1 MIESELIMEN
11 EKKSNFLSI
20 VPAKCFLLLIGC
32 TFGSAKVGWS
42 QTDTLRLLFAGDIM
56 GHGAQIK
63 SAETQTGEYDYRP
76 CFKYVKP
83 LVEQADLAIGNLE
96 LTLPG
101 RPPYKGYPMFRS
113 PNQLADALKDAGFD
127 VLVTANNHS
136 NDSRG
141 AGVKQT
147 IETLRNKGFW
157 QTGTFVN
164 AKERS
169 AFYPLMLYE
178 NGFKLAVLNYT
189 YGTNGIP
196 TEAPTIVN
204 LLDTVQMAKDL
215 TEARARKPH
224 FIIVITH
231 WGLEY
236 QLTENAE
243 QRALARFLIRNG
255 ADLIVGAHPHVVQ
268 PVKEERVGD
277 KSVVVAYSLGNYISN
292 QTQPHTDGG
301 IMFQVELLH
310 RKGVPRAEVGRYGYL
325 PVYRYIHQPAGKKAS
340 YHVLPIDRMEA
351 NPDLFPDMSPAAR
364 EKMSVFGA
372 ALRKRLGS
380 ATAW

>member
-1 MIESELIMEN
+1 MNHTTAKDIFTLFC
-11 EKKSNFLSI
+11 KKSLIALLFL
-20 VPAKCFLLLIGC
+20 FLAGIKALSG
-32 TFGSAKVGWS
+32 
-42 QTDTLRLLFAGDIM
+42 QTDTLRLLFVGDIM

-63 SAETQTGEYDYRP
+63 SAETSPGNYDYRP

-83 LVEQADLAIGNLE
+83 LIEQADLAFGNLE

-101 RPPYKGYPMFRS
+101 KPPYKGYPMFRS
-113 PNQLADALKDAGFD
+113 PDQLADALKDAGFD
-127 VLVTANNHS
+127 VLTTANNHS

-141 AGVKQT
+141 AGVTQT
-147 IETLRNKGFW
+147 IETLRNRGFW
-157 QTGTFVN
+157 QTGTFAN
-164 AKERS
+164 TKERS

-204 LLDTVQMAKDL
+204 LLDTVQIAKDL
-215 TEARARKPH
+215 AEAKARKPH

-243 QRALARFLIRNG
+243 QRAMARFLIRNG

-268 PVKEERVGD
+268 PVKEEQVGD
-277 KSVVVAYSLGNYISN
+277 KKVVVAYSLGNYISN

-310 RKGVPRAEVGRYGYL
+310 HKGVPRAEVGRYGYI
-325 PVYRYIHQPAGKKAS
+325 PVYRYIHQPVGKKPT
-340 YHVLPIDRMEA
+340 YFTLPIDRMEQKT
-351 NPDLFPDMSPAAR
+351 DLFPDMSTASR
-364 EKMSVFGA
+364 QKMSAFGT
-372 ALRKRLGS
+372 ALKKRLGT